1 MNNPALPFA
10 VAAVVLVIV
19 LTEIIAA
26 ALPLLIVITLVPAHE
41 RQELAGLLA
50 ACDSSRKL
58 RFWTALDVAVKARRL
73 RAGKVTPTVTR
84 AEQAAATPD
93 DGGTKPPAASHD
105 SNWEWAADADRGPWN
120 SRPYQP
126 AAREAPRR

>member
-1 MNNPALPFA
+1 MNNPILPFV

-26 ALPLLIVITLVPAHE
+26 AVPLLIVITLVPAHE

-58 RFWTALDVAVKARRL
+58 RFWTALDVAVKARRM
-73 RAGKVTPTVTR
+73 RASK
-84 AEQAAATPD
+84 AATPGAAMPT
-93 DGGTKPPAASHD
+93 GGRAEHQAAMPD
-105 SNWEWAADADRGPWN
+105 ANWEWAADADRGPWN
-120 SRPYQP
+120 SRPYQS
-126 AAREAPRR
+126 AARETPRS